1 MRADS
6 TASSLVDAPK
16 MLTFFLAM
24 LSSIPAVCLMIH
36 TPALPAMAVH
46 YGTTEQT
53 VRSIQTGF
61 ALAVAIVQISFVFFY
76 APLAERFG
84 RKRLTIASLAVF
96 SIGSL
101 GCTLADD
108 IGPFLVW
115 RIVQGLGAC
124 VGPAVA
130 RNLVEEVFKD
140 GQREK
145 AHHAI
150 WIGLIAS
157 PAAALLISSGLLRYS
172 GISSVSLLLTLAGL
186 SMAAFA
192 CLRLPDTGPCTGSN
206 PVPMTGHRST
216 LANSKRL
223 LTDRAFLIPALT
235 MAFNLAGTFAYQSD
249 IAFVFDHTFGMNTWV
264 DVWLIGNAA
273 ALAASCYWVK
283 ERSGLAARSRSALAR
298 KALQVRWGV
307 TLALL
312 WMACSG
318 HAEPWQVLALLL
330 VYHQSLG
337 LALGKLQAD
346 AMRVDAGLT
355 STASGLFGALLNSGV
370 LLGTALP
377 LLPLAQDFTRMAVSL
392 FLCATLACITA
403 WNYGRTRGPQAA

>member
-6 TASSLVDAPK
+6 TTMPLVKDPR
-16 MLTFFLAM
+16 MLTFFLAI
-24 LSSIPAVCLMIH
+24 LSSIPAVCLTIH

-46 YGTTEQT
+46 YGTPEHT

-61 ALAVAIVQISFVFFY
+61 ALAVAIIQISFVFFY

-84 RKRLTIASLAVF
+84 RKRLTIVSLAIF
-96 SIGSL
+96 SIGSA
-101 GCTLADD
+101 GCTLADG
-108 IGPFLVW
+108 IGPFVFW

-130 RNLVEEVFKD
+130 RNLVEEIFKE

-145 AHHAI
+145 AHHAL
-150 WIGLIAS
+150 WIGQIAS
-157 PAAALLISSGLLRYS
+157 PAAALLVSSVLLRYG
-172 GISSVSLLLTLAGL
+172 GIPPVSLFLTFAGL
-186 SMAAFA
+186 SMAVFA
-192 CLRLPDTGPCTGSN
+192 CLRLPATGPCAGSN
-206 PVPMTGHRST
+206 ADPMLRYHST
-216 LANSKRL
+216 LANSKKL
-223 LTDRAFLIPALT
+223 LTDRAFLVPALT
-235 MAFNLAGTFAYQSD
+235 MAFNLAGAFAYQSD
-249 IAFVFDHTFGMNTWV
+249 IAFVFDHTFGMSTGV

-273 ALAASCYWVK
+273 ALAALFYCVK
-283 ERSGLAARSRSALAR
+283 ERSGMAAHSRSALAW
-298 KALQVRWGV
+298 KALQARWGV

-337 LALGKLQAD
+337 LILGKLQAD
-346 AMRVDAGLT
+346 AMRVEAGLT

-403 WNYGRTRGPQAA
+403 WNYGRTRRPQAA